1 MKNAA
6 HRVAVSTRIKTV
18 NGDKINAVGCDG
30 KKEGRQL
37 EARTR
42 KVEGVRTKRTSNSES
57 DSCRWY
63 ETPARRLDDATMMP
77 GRILRLFSIAI
88 AKHKGHTLTFSM
100 SVVLPDRSRESPF
113 VSFWLSASALSVAD
127 TGSGETLVFRV
138 ATIIHHALTC
148 FPFARVDVSTGKSVP
163 RRQSRCG
170 PSLCGKSFRQ
180 LRSVSQS
187 SSSNSS
193 EEHA

>member
-1 MKNAA
+1 
-6 HRVAVSTRIKTV
+6 
-18 NGDKINAVGCDG
+18 
-30 KKEGRQL
+30 
-37 EARTR
+37 
-42 KVEGVRTKRTSNSES
+42 
-57 DSCRWY
+57 
-63 ETPARRLDDATMMP
+63 MMP

-113 VSFWLSASALSVAD
+113 VLSSVSWSASALSVAD

-170 PSLCGKSFRQ
+170 PSLCGNSFRQ
-180 LRSVSQS
+180 LRIAQSVIGQARVILLRSTH
-187 SSSNSS
+187 NARRPGTGA
-193 EEHA
+193 EGPTFHC

>member
-1 MKNAA
+1 
-6 HRVAVSTRIKTV
+6 
-18 NGDKINAVGCDG
+18 
-30 KKEGRQL
+30 
-37 EARTR
+37 
-42 KVEGVRTKRTSNSES
+42 
-57 DSCRWY
+57 
-63 ETPARRLDDATMMP
+63 MMP

-113 VSFWLSASALSVAD
+113 VLSASALSVAD

-163 RRQSRCG
+163 RRQSRCR
-170 PSLCGKSFRQ
+170 PSRCGKSFRQ
-180 LRSVSQS
+180 LRSYKYRSVSQQS

>member
-1 MKNAA
+1 
-6 HRVAVSTRIKTV
+6 
-18 NGDKINAVGCDG
+18 
-30 KKEGRQL
+30 
-37 EARTR
+37 
-42 KVEGVRTKRTSNSES
+42 
-57 DSCRWY
+57 
-63 ETPARRLDDATMMP
+63 MMP

-113 VSFWLSASALSVAD
+113 VLSSVSLLSASALSVAD

>member
-1 MKNAA
+1 
-6 HRVAVSTRIKTV
+6 
-18 NGDKINAVGCDG
+18 
-30 KKEGRQL
+30 
-37 EARTR
+37 
-42 KVEGVRTKRTSNSES
+42 
-57 DSCRWY
+57 
-63 ETPARRLDDATMMP
+63 MMP

-100 SVVLPDRSRESPF
+100 SVVLPDRSRESVLSF
-113 VSFWLSASALSVAD
+113 SVSWSASTLSVAD

-170 PSLCGKSFRQ
+170 PSLCGNSFRQ
-180 LRSVSQS
+180 LRSVSHQS

>member
-1 MKNAA
+1 
-6 HRVAVSTRIKTV
+6 
-18 NGDKINAVGCDG
+18 
-30 KKEGRQL
+30 
-37 EARTR
+37 
-42 KVEGVRTKRTSNSES
+42 
-57 DSCRWY
+57 
-63 ETPARRLDDATMMP
+63 MMP

-113 VSFWLSASALSVAD
+113 VLSFSVSWLSAPALSVAD

-138 ATIIHHALTC
+138 ATIIHHALIC

-170 PSLCGKSFRQ
+170 PSLCGNSFRQ
-180 LRSVSQS
+180 LRSVSQARVILLRS
-187 SSSNSS
+187 THNARRPGTGA
-193 EEHA
+193 EGPTFHC

>member
-1 MKNAA
+1 
-6 HRVAVSTRIKTV
+6 
-18 NGDKINAVGCDG
+18 
-30 KKEGRQL
+30 
-37 EARTR
+37 
-42 KVEGVRTKRTSNSES
+42 
-57 DSCRWY
+57 
-63 ETPARRLDDATMMP
+63 MMP

-113 VSFWLSASALSVAD
+113 VLSCVSWSASALSVAD

-170 PSLCGKSFRQ
+170 PSLCGNSFRQ
-180 LRSVSQS
+180 LRIAQSVIGQARVILLRSTHNARRPGTGAEGPTS
-187 SSSNSS
+187 
-193 EEHA
+193 HC

>member
-1 MKNAA
+1 
-6 HRVAVSTRIKTV
+6 
-18 NGDKINAVGCDG
+18 
-30 KKEGRQL
+30 
-37 EARTR
+37 
-42 KVEGVRTKRTSNSES
+42 
-57 DSCRWY
+57 
-63 ETPARRLDDATMMP
+63 MMP

-113 VSFWLSASALSVAD
+113 VLSSVSWLLSASALSVAD

-170 PSLCGKSFRQ
+170 PSLCGNSFRQ
-180 LRSVSQS
+180 LRSVSYQS
-187 SSSNSS
+187 SVKL
-193 EEHA
+193 E

>member
-1 MKNAA
+1 
-6 HRVAVSTRIKTV
+6 
-18 NGDKINAVGCDG
+18 
-30 KKEGRQL
+30 
-37 EARTR
+37 
-42 KVEGVRTKRTSNSES
+42 
-57 DSCRWY
+57 
-63 ETPARRLDDATMMP
+63 MMP

-113 VSFWLSASALSVAD
+113 VLSSVSWSASALSVAD

-180 LRSVSQS
+180 LRSYRSVSQQS

>member
-1 MKNAA
+1 
-6 HRVAVSTRIKTV
+6 
-18 NGDKINAVGCDG
+18 
-30 KKEGRQL
+30 
-37 EARTR
+37 
-42 KVEGVRTKRTSNSES
+42 
-57 DSCRWY
+57 
-63 ETPARRLDDATMMP
+63 MMP

-113 VSFWLSASALSVAD
+113 VLSFSVSWLSASALSVAD

-180 LRSVSQS
+180 LRSYRSVSQQS

>member
-1 MKNAA
+1 
-6 HRVAVSTRIKTV
+6 
-18 NGDKINAVGCDG
+18 
-30 KKEGRQL
+30 
-37 EARTR
+37 
-42 KVEGVRTKRTSNSES
+42 
-57 DSCRWY
+57 
-63 ETPARRLDDATMMP
+63 MMP

-113 VSFWLSASALSVAD
+113 VLSFSVSWLSASALSVAD

-148 FPFARVDVSTGKSVP
+148 FPFARVDVSTRKSVP

-170 PSLCGKSFRQ
+170 PSLCGNSFRQ
-180 LRSVSQS
+180 LRSVSYQS
-187 SSSNSS
+187 SVKL
-193 EEHA
+193 E

>member
-1 MKNAA
+1 
-6 HRVAVSTRIKTV
+6 
-18 NGDKINAVGCDG
+18 
-30 KKEGRQL
+30 
-37 EARTR
+37 
-42 KVEGVRTKRTSNSES
+42 
-57 DSCRWY
+57 
-63 ETPARRLDDATMMP
+63 MMP

-113 VSFWLSASALSVAD
+113 VLSSVPSALSVAD

-180 LRSVSQS
+180 LRSYSIALSVISQARVILLRS
-187 SSSNSS
+187 THNARRPGTGA
-193 EEHA
+193 EGPTFHC

>member
-1 MKNAA
+1 
-6 HRVAVSTRIKTV
+6 
-18 NGDKINAVGCDG
+18 
-30 KKEGRQL
+30 
-37 EARTR
+37 
-42 KVEGVRTKRTSNSES
+42 
-57 DSCRWY
+57 
-63 ETPARRLDDATMMP
+63 MMP

-100 SVVLPDRSRESPF
+100 SVVLPDRSRESVLSF
-113 VSFWLSASALSVAD
+113 SVSWSASTLSVAD

-180 LRSVSQS
+180 LRSVSHQS

>member
-1 MKNAA
+1 
-6 HRVAVSTRIKTV
+6 
-18 NGDKINAVGCDG
+18 
-30 KKEGRQL
+30 
-37 EARTR
+37 
-42 KVEGVRTKRTSNSES
+42 
-57 DSCRWY
+57 
-63 ETPARRLDDATMMP
+63 MMP

-100 SVVLPDRSRESPF
+100 SVVLPDRSRESVLSF
-113 VSFWLSASALSVAD
+113 SVSWSASTLSVAD

-148 FPFARVDVSTGKSVP
+148 FPLARVDVSTGKSVP

-180 LRSVSQS
+180 LRSVSHQS

>member
-1 MKNAA
+1 
-6 HRVAVSTRIKTV
+6 
-18 NGDKINAVGCDG
+18 
-30 KKEGRQL
+30 
-37 EARTR
+37 
-42 KVEGVRTKRTSNSES
+42 
-57 DSCRWY
+57 
-63 ETPARRLDDATMMP
+63 MMP

-113 VSFWLSASALSVAD
+113 VFSVSWLSSALSVAD

-170 PSLCGKSFRQ
+170 PSLCGNSFRQ
-180 LRSVSQS
+180 LRCQLSVISQARVILLRS
-187 SSSNSS
+187 THNARRPGTGA
-193 EEHA
+193 EGPTFHC

>member
-1 MKNAA
+1 
-6 HRVAVSTRIKTV
+6 
-18 NGDKINAVGCDG
+18 
-30 KKEGRQL
+30 
-37 EARTR
+37 
-42 KVEGVRTKRTSNSES
+42 
-57 DSCRWY
+57 
-63 ETPARRLDDATMMP
+63 MMP

-100 SVVLPDRSRESPF
+100 SVVLPDRSRESVLSYS
-113 VSFWLSASALSVAD
+113 VSWSASTLSVAD

-180 LRSVSQS
+180 LRSVSHQS

>member
-1 MKNAA
+1 
-6 HRVAVSTRIKTV
+6 
-18 NGDKINAVGCDG
+18 
-30 KKEGRQL
+30 
-37 EARTR
+37 
-42 KVEGVRTKRTSNSES
+42 
-57 DSCRWY
+57 
-63 ETPARRLDDATMMP
+63 MMP

-113 VSFWLSASALSVAD
+113 VLSSVSWSASALSVAD

-180 LRSVSQS
+180 LRSYSIALSVISQARVILLRS
-187 SSSNSS
+187 THNARRPGTGA
-193 EEHA
+193 EGPTFHC

>member
-1 MKNAA
+1 
-6 HRVAVSTRIKTV
+6 
-18 NGDKINAVGCDG
+18 
-30 KKEGRQL
+30 
-37 EARTR
+37 
-42 KVEGVRTKRTSNSES
+42 
-57 DSCRWY
+57 
-63 ETPARRLDDATMMP
+63 MMP

-100 SVVLPDRSRESPF
+100 SVVLPDRSRESVLSF
-113 VSFWLSASALSVAD
+113 SVSWSASTLSVAD

-180 LRSVSQS
+180 LRSYRSVSQ
-187 SSSNSS
+187 
-193 EEHA
+193 

>member
-1 MKNAA
+1 
-6 HRVAVSTRIKTV
+6 
-18 NGDKINAVGCDG
+18 
-30 KKEGRQL
+30 
-37 EARTR
+37 
-42 KVEGVRTKRTSNSES
+42 
-57 DSCRWY
+57 
-63 ETPARRLDDATMMP
+63 MMP

-113 VSFWLSASALSVAD
+113 VLSSVSLSASALSVAD

-170 PSLCGKSFRQ
+170 PSLCGNSFRQ
-180 LRSVSQS
+180 LSLCQS
-187 SSSNSS
+187 SVKL
-193 EEHA
+193 E

>member
-1 MKNAA
+1 
-6 HRVAVSTRIKTV
+6 
-18 NGDKINAVGCDG
+18 
-30 KKEGRQL
+30 
-37 EARTR
+37 
-42 KVEGVRTKRTSNSES
+42 
-57 DSCRWY
+57 
-63 ETPARRLDDATMMP
+63 MMP

-113 VSFWLSASALSVAD
+113 VLSFSVSWLSAPALSVAD

-180 LRSVSQS
+180 LRSVSHQS

>member
-1 MKNAA
+1 
-6 HRVAVSTRIKTV
+6 
-18 NGDKINAVGCDG
+18 
-30 KKEGRQL
+30 
-37 EARTR
+37 
-42 KVEGVRTKRTSNSES
+42 
-57 DSCRWY
+57 
-63 ETPARRLDDATMMP
+63 MMP

-113 VSFWLSASALSVAD
+113 VLSFGVSWSASALSVAD

-170 PSLCGKSFRQ
+170 PSLCGNSFRQ
-180 LRSVSQS
+180 LRSYRSVSHQS

>member
-1 MKNAA
+1 
-6 HRVAVSTRIKTV
+6 
-18 NGDKINAVGCDG
+18 
-30 KKEGRQL
+30 
-37 EARTR
+37 
-42 KVEGVRTKRTSNSES
+42 
-57 DSCRWY
+57 
-63 ETPARRLDDATMMP
+63 MMP

-113 VSFWLSASALSVAD
+113 VLSFSVSWLSASALSVAD

-180 LRSVSQS
+180 LRSVSQARVILLRS
-187 SSSNSS
+187 THNARRPGTGA
-193 EEHA
+193 EGPTFHC

>member
-1 MKNAA
+1 
-6 HRVAVSTRIKTV
+6 
-18 NGDKINAVGCDG
+18 
-30 KKEGRQL
+30 
-37 EARTR
+37 
-42 KVEGVRTKRTSNSES
+42 
-57 DSCRWY
+57 
-63 ETPARRLDDATMMP
+63 MMP

-113 VSFWLSASALSVAD
+113 VLSFSVSWLSASALSVAD

-148 FPFARVDVSTGKSVP
+148 FPLARVDVSTGKSVP

-180 LRSVSQS
+180 LRSYSIALSVISQARVILLRS
-187 SSSNSS
+187 THNARRPGTGA
-193 EEHA
+193 EGPTFHC

>member
-1 MKNAA
+1 
-6 HRVAVSTRIKTV
+6 
-18 NGDKINAVGCDG
+18 
-30 KKEGRQL
+30 
-37 EARTR
+37 
-42 KVEGVRTKRTSNSES
+42 
-57 DSCRWY
+57 
-63 ETPARRLDDATMMP
+63 MMP

-113 VSFWLSASALSVAD
+113 VLSFSVSWLSASALSVAD

-170 PSLCGKSFRQ
+170 PSLCGNSFRQ
-180 LRSVSQS
+180 LRSVSYQS
-187 SSSNSS
+187 SVKL
-193 EEHA
+193 E

>member
-1 MKNAA
+1 
-6 HRVAVSTRIKTV
+6 
-18 NGDKINAVGCDG
+18 
-30 KKEGRQL
+30 
-37 EARTR
+37 
-42 KVEGVRTKRTSNSES
+42 
-57 DSCRWY
+57 
-63 ETPARRLDDATMMP
+63 MMP

-113 VSFWLSASALSVAD
+113 VLSSVSWSASALSVAD

-170 PSLCGKSFRQ
+170 PSLCGNSFRQ
-180 LRSVSQS
+180 LRSVSHQS

>member
-1 MKNAA
+1 
-6 HRVAVSTRIKTV
+6 
-18 NGDKINAVGCDG
+18 
-30 KKEGRQL
+30 
-37 EARTR
+37 
-42 KVEGVRTKRTSNSES
+42 
-57 DSCRWY
+57 
-63 ETPARRLDDATMMP
+63 MMP

-113 VSFWLSASALSVAD
+113 VLSFSVSWLSAPALSVAD

-180 LRSVSQS
+180 LRSYRSVSHQS

>member
-1 MKNAA
+1 
-6 HRVAVSTRIKTV
+6 
-18 NGDKINAVGCDG
+18 
-30 KKEGRQL
+30 
-37 EARTR
+37 
-42 KVEGVRTKRTSNSES
+42 
-57 DSCRWY
+57 
-63 ETPARRLDDATMMP
+63 MMP

-100 SVVLPDRSRESPF
+100 SVVLPDRSRESVLSF
-113 VSFWLSASALSVAD
+113 SVSWSASALSVAD

-180 LRSVSQS
+180 LRSVSHQS

>member
-1 MKNAA
+1 
-6 HRVAVSTRIKTV
+6 
-18 NGDKINAVGCDG
+18 
-30 KKEGRQL
+30 
-37 EARTR
+37 
-42 KVEGVRTKRTSNSES
+42 
-57 DSCRWY
+57 
-63 ETPARRLDDATMMP
+63 MMP

-100 SVVLPDRSRESPF
+100 SVVLPDRSRESVLSF
-113 VSFWLSASALSVAD
+113 SVSWSASTLSVAD

-170 PSLCGKSFRQ
+170 PSLCGNSFRQ

>member
-1 MKNAA
+1 
-6 HRVAVSTRIKTV
+6 
-18 NGDKINAVGCDG
+18 
-30 KKEGRQL
+30 
-37 EARTR
+37 
-42 KVEGVRTKRTSNSES
+42 
-57 DSCRWY
+57 
-63 ETPARRLDDATMMP
+63 MMP

-170 PSLCGKSFRQ
+170 PSLCGNSFRQ
-180 LRSVSQS
+180 LRSYRSVSHQS